1 MASKNVTPDLTFD
14 FGVFIFNQ
22 KESTQLSGQ
31 KSNTEVKEDVRG
43 AEKLTLPESVSPR
56 PAKGYS
62 VRYGVYQR
70 CL

>member
-31 KSNTEVKEDVRG
+31 KSKTEVKLDVRG
-43 AEKLTLPESVSPR
+43 AEKL
-56 PAKGYS
+56 
-62 VRYGVYQR
+62 
-70 CL
+70 